1 MKARDPVA
9 GNCTE
14 GDVSLNLQTL
24 HMVPFHV
31 DCHIFGRDVGVNVLF
46 VGAISSRKMG
56 HRQRCCR
63 GLRRRLRRVNTM
75 NYGETH

>member
-46 VGAISSRKMG
+46 VGAISSRKWG
-56 HRQRCCR
+56 TGKGVAEGCVVVYDVLTQ
-63 GLRRRLRRVNTM
+63 
-75 NYGETH
+75 